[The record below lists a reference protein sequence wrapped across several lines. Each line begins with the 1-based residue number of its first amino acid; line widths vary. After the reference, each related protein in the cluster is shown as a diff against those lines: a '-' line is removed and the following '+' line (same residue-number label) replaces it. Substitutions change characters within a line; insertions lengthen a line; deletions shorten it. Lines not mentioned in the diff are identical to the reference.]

1 MFEEK
6 SFAMLHLQVRN
17 CGAQAIVAMQ
27 FTKTN
32 FHLIYIKSELHFEE
46 NVVVFFFTITNMNQS
61 VHQEELS

>member
-32 FHLIYIKSELHFEE
+32 FHLIYIKSEFHFEV
-46 NVVVFFFTITNMNQS
+46 NVVVFFSQ
-61 VHQEELS
+61 

>member
-46 NVVVFFFTITNMNQS
+46 NVVVFFSQ
-61 VHQEELS
+61 